1 MVAENSTMKSAKEPP
16 YVFECAIRDASDD
29 PVAKAWRTFVRDGV
43 DPHELAGVRPEVADS
58 WVRCMAFGL
67 DPFAQKLSRQVS
79 DDEFEEVVRIYQPL
93 IDVTKPLIGVMDD
106 LGLSNDYILEL
117 VARNGASILRAG
129 KLDLHSV
136 IGPKDV
142 FNETTMGTNA
152 HTLCMRHKRPLQVVG
167 YEHYCVNLH
176 NLAASASPIID
187 ENDVVV
193 AALLL
198 TQPLPADK
206 NSEEYHKLLSHA
218 LGLVASVSSAIEY
231 QLRLVRAATHIKN
244 VDRRSADLFD
254 RFERM
259 QHMLDMTIDASSDPV
274 MIVGLSGEIKKIN
287 PEAAHIVG
295 RTQADAIG
303 SSIDE
308 VVGITWH
315 DDFRGVRA
323 GGRSSSVKVSIDG
336 KSYMLRGSG
345 IRNEKTGE
353 LESVLVRFEER
364 SRRSIASSAQAIGDE
379 APVAFKDILGESPQ
393 IKSAI
398 ATGRRY
404 AVTAE
409 NVLIVGESG
418 AGKELFA
425 QAIHNESRAE
435 GPFMAINCAAIPPRL
450 IESELFGYE
459 SGAFTGAERGG
470 KPGKIEL
477 ANGGT
482 LFLDE
487 IGDMPLELQAT
498 LLRVLE
504 NKRVMRLGGKT
515 YKQVDFRVI
524 AATNRDLVTM
534 VQDGVF
540 REDLLYR
547 LAILTVELPPLR
559 EREGDALFFAKFFLN
574 ECRRKEPSG
583 PRGFTQRAMRFIEA
597 YHWPGNVRQV
607 KNAVYSA
614 YYATDKGEIDVGDFP
629 SFALR
634 SFERVAGRS
643 FSAAQGMSESGA
655 GARGRLDAPSPAGD
669 KPARLGE
676 REDAGARDV
685 VQAPG
690 AGKTQGADGCA
701 VAGGSESAG
710 VPCDDAPID
719 ALSAIERAAHPVSMV
734 DAEKA
739 VIKLAVGHAN
749 GNVKEAAEML
759 GISKATL
766 YRKLKEYGI
775 G

>member
-1 MVAENSTMKSAKEPP
+1 MAAENSAMKRAQEPP
-16 YVFECAIRDASDD
+16 YAFECAIRDSSDD
-29 PVAKAWRTFVRDGV
+29 PVAKSWRSFVRDGD
-43 DPHELAGVRPEVADS
+43 DPHELTGVRPEIADS

-67 DPFAQKLSRQVS
+67 DPFARKLSQKIS
-79 DDEFEEVVRIYQPL
+79 EEQFEEILRIYQPL
-93 IDVTKPLIGVMDD
+93 VDIAKPLIGVMDE

-117 VARNGASILRAG
+117 VARNGASVLRAG
-129 KLDLHSV
+129 KLDLHSIV
-136 IGPKDV
+136 DPRGV

-167 YEHYCVNLH
+167 YEHFCVNLH

-187 ENDVVV
+187 ENDVCV
-193 AALLL
+193 AALVL

-206 NSEEYHKLLSHA
+206 GSSEYRKLLSHA

-231 QLRLVRAATHIKN
+231 QLRLVRASAHVKN
-244 VDRRSADLFD
+244 VDRRSADLVE
-254 RFERM
+254 RFERIR
-259 QHMLDMTIDASSDPV
+259 HMLDMTIDASSDPV
-274 MIVGLSGEIKKIN
+274 MIVGLSGEIKKVN
-287 PEAAHIVG
+287 PEAAHIVNRSQMDIVG
-295 RTQADAIG
+295 T
-303 SSIDE
+303 SIDE
-308 VVGITWH
+308 LLGITWH

-323 GGRSSSVKVSIDG
+323 GGRSSSLKVSIGG
-336 KSYMLRGSG
+336 KFYMMRGSG
-345 IRNEKTGE
+345 IRDDETGAV
-353 LESVLVRFEER
+353 ESVLVRFEER
-364 SRRSIASSAQAIGDE
+364 SRRSISSSSQAVGDE

-393 IKSAI
+393 IKAAI

-404 AVTAE
+404 AVTSE

-425 QAIHNESRAE
+425 QAIHNESRSE

-477 ANGGT
+477 ADGGT

-559 EREGDALFFAKFFLN
+559 EREGDALFFAKYFLN

-583 PRGFTQRAMRFIEA
+583 PRGFTQRAMRFIEV

-629 SFALR
+629 SFALK
-634 SFERVAGRS
+634 SFERVVGRS
-643 FSAAQGMSESGA
+643 FASAQGTAANAE
-655 GARGRLDAPSPAGD
+655 ARTRLDAPSPAQGD
-669 KPARLGE
+669 QSS
-676 REDAGARDV
+676 REEAAGDGGAATSSAGAT
-685 VQAPG
+685 
-690 AGKTQGADGCA
+690 AGGDGIDGC
-701 VAGGSESAG
+701 GSAALSREESSH
-710 VPCDDAPID
+710 D
-719 ALSAIERAAHPVSMV
+719 ALSAIERAAEPVSMV

-739 VIKLAVGHAN
+739 VIKLAIRHAG
-749 GNVKEAAEML
+749 GNVKDAAESL